1 MPRRITRGNRHIDRR
16 ECMLVQAERFAGE
29 AFDAIPRDRRA
40 EGAGCDREPE
50 TRMGFMV
57 RQDR

>member
-1 MPRRITRGNRHIDRR
+1 
-16 ECMLVQAERFAGE
+16 MLIQAERLSRE
-29 AFDAIPRDRRA
+29 AFDAVSGNGRA
-40 EGAGCDREPE
+40 ECTGSDREPE